1 MKKINDL
8 SREFPGSKVVRMLH
22 SHYRGVWVQSLVGE
36 IRSHMPWGTA
46 KKKKKKL
53 TVFLYTRNDQ

>member
-8 SREFPGSKVVRMLH
+8 SREFPGSQVVRMLH

-46 KKKKKKL
+46 KKK
-53 TVFLYTRNDQ
+53 N